1 VVIHRGNA
9 ARLPVVALLCAL
21 VLPASLLVFH
31 MSAAAE
37 DARHCA
43 RFAQASLE
51 RAAADVG
58 SGPSVVV
65 IGDSYSVG
73 LGLDRPA
80 GSWPSRLPGRVHVA
94 GFSGSGFST
103 GASGCGAV
111 AFADRAAEAVAG
123 SADLVVVEGGL
134 NDFDQ
139 PAAEIT
145 AGFQR
150 LMQILAGRPVLV
162 VGPVTAPS
170 RARAVPRVD
179 RLLAR
184 LAAASGATYVRTSG
198 LDLDYLDDR
207 LHLTEAGHRAFGDH
221 VARRVARALRQE
233 VS

>member
-1 VVIHRGNA
+1 MPAI
-9 ARLPVVALLCAL
+9 ALLCAL
-21 VLPASLLVFH
+21 TLAGSLLVFH
-31 MSAAAE
+31 MTATAK

-43 RFAQASLE
+43 RFAKAATE

-58 SGPSVVV
+58 AGAPVVV

-80 GSWPSRLPGRVHVA
+80 ASWPSRLEGRVHVA

-103 GASGCGAV
+103 GASGCGLV
-111 AFADRAAEAVAG
+111 SFADRADEAVDAVAG
-123 SADLVVVEGGL
+123 GAELVVVEGGL

-150 LMQILAGRPVLV
+150 LMRVLDGQRVVV

-170 RARAVPRVD
+170 RARAVPRLD

-184 LAAASGATYVRTSG
+184 LAAASDAAYVRTSG
-198 LDLDYLDDR
+198 LDLDFLDDR

-221 VARRVARALRQE
+221 VARRIARLG
-233 VS
+233 